1 MTLKEASKTTG
12 VPTSTIRKWAR
23 NENIPS
29 FMEDTGDGHLRMVSM
44 SGIRR
49 WAEELGRAIQPE
61 SDPASEPADVDVPT
75 DPVQDTEEPVVP
87 EGSMLVPLDA
97 WNRVL
102 NQLGNLHEAGQQ
114 LAEARERA
122 AKAETEAHF
131 LKERLA
137 DLRKELEETR
147 HSPPHPPPDSS
158 GGQRA
163 QTQRSATSLARSIYR
178 SWRQG
183 RRS

>member
-1 MTLKEASKTTG
+1 MTLKEASETTG

-23 NENIPS
+23 NQNIPS
-29 FMEDTGDGHLRMVSM
+29 FMEQTGDGYLRMVSM
-44 SGIRR
+44 SGIRQ
-49 WAEELGRAIQPE
+49 WAEELGREIQPE
-61 SDPASEPADVDVPT
+61 SEPASEPADVDVPT
-75 DPVQDTEEPVVP
+75 KPRQDTEEPVVP

-122 AKAETEAHF
+122 AKAETEAQF

-137 DLRKELEETR
+137 DLRMELDETR
-147 HSPPHPPPDSS
+147 QSPPQPPPESS
-158 GGQRA
+158 GDQRA
-163 QTQRSATSLARSIYR
+163 QTQRSPTSLIRSIYR